1 LQFFGHTTISARIV
15 MNTPHT
21 FLLVAD
27 AVLLVHVCVALFVVG
42 GLGCI
47 VIGNWCGWQWVNGRR
62 FRMAHLVAIAIIATQ
77 AWFDTVCP
85 LTTLEMWLRAQ
96 AGDPTYDGSFVGY
109 WLQRLLYYDAPT
121 WVFILVY
128 SLFALAVVAVWWYYP
143 PRNRRK

>member
-1 LQFFGHTTISARIV
+1 

-47 VIGNWCGWQWVNGRR
+47 VIGNWYGLQWVNGRR
-62 FRMAHLVAIAIIATQ
+62 FRIAHLVAIAIIATQ

-85 LTTLEMWLRAQ
+85 LTTMEMWLRAQ
-96 AGDPTYDGSFVGY
+96 AGDPTYDGSFIGY
-109 WLQRLLYYDAPT
+109 WLQRLLYFTAPT
-121 WVFILVY
+121 
-128 SLFALAVVAVWWYYP
+128 
-143 PRNRRK
+143 